1 MLLFK
6 KCLTFRFLSTFCSKN
21 VRRFLF
27 FSYICTFIQY
37 MVNICIGTVGTI
49 YKVFL
54 AILFSYTLFFLVI
67 NCIKFPNKLWKILIC
82 RTPKGSGPVKTTI
95 LVAFEFFYTLENNF
109 IKNHYKAFYKEES

>member
-95 LVAFEFFYTLENNF
+95 LVAFEFFLYFREQ
-109 IKNHYKAFYKEES
+109 FYLKSLQCFL